1 MTRESKPVTVSPMQT
16 EIKSV
21 TVQLPAAVLEELRSA
36 GEWHVGLTD
45 AQVVAVIV
53 KIAAEDIKGERRGK

>member
-1 MTRESKPVTVSPMQT
+1 MQT